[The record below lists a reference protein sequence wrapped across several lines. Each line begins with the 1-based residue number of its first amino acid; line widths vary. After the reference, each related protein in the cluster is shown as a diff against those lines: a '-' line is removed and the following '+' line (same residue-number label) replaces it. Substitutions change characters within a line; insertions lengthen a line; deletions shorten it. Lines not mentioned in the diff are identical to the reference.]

1 MRAASSLSHSGKWIS
16 LRLSIDSK
24 PLGAFIEYTLKP
36 LIEESRDLL
45 DLMEKHDLKLG
56 ATIDYAFKLYII
68 DALIRAI
75 TSITCT
81 GIIAWGA
88 LHFLPILK

>member
-1 MRAASSLSHSGKWIS
+1 MKLSL
-16 LRLSIDSK
+16 DSK

-36 LIEESRDLL
+36 LIEDSRDLL

-56 ATIDYAFKLYII
+56 KTIDYAFKLYIV
-68 DALIRAI
+68 DCVLRSV
-75 TSITCT
+75 TSIICT
-81 GIIAWGA
+81 GLIAWAA

>member
-1 MRAASSLSHSGKWIS
+1 MRFSL
-16 LRLSIDSK
+16 DSK

-45 DLMEKHDLKLG
+45 DLMEKHELKLG
-56 ATIDYAFKLYII
+56 VTIQYAFRLYIVDCI
-68 DALIRAI
+68 FRSL

-81 GIIAWGA
+81 GIIAWAA
-88 LHFLPILK
+88 LHFLPTLK